1 MPPAPRKCRPTVC
14 EKHCPFGYLKNKHG
28 CDICRCKKCPELRCS
43 KICSLGFQKDSH
55 GCLICKCREVS
66 ASAGPPVLSGTCL
79 SMDGHHHKN
88 GESWHDGC
96 RECYCHS
103 GREMC
108 ALITCPVPACGNPT
122 IHPGRCCPS
131 CSDDFV
137 VQKPELSTPSICHA
151 PGESTLWR
159 EKRGTLTPARSA
171 RATAGGCCVRRRC
184 ARRCSARTP
193 HAPRTPAAHSAQM
206 NLSSLPHPTMTVC
219 LVTAKTMKGI
229 YSWQLSP
236 ETRRVYQLRV
246 HG

>member
-1 MPPAPRKCRPTVC
+1 MATPPFTRDGAAHHVQMTSWCR
-14 EKHCPFGYLKNKHG
+14 
-28 CDICRCKKCPELRCS
+28 S
-43 KICSLGFQKDSH
+43 QS
-55 GCLICKCREVS
+55 S
-66 ASAGPPVLSGTCL
+66 ARRPSAT
-79 SMDGHHHKN
+79 
-88 GESWHDGC
+88 
-96 RECYCHS
+96 R
-103 GREMC
+103 
-108 ALITCPVPACGNPT
+108 
-122 IHPGRCCPS
+122 
-131 CSDDFV
+131 
-137 VQKPELSTPSICHA
+137 

-236 ETRRVYQLRV
+236 GNPTCVPAACAWIASLAVTLSLALLYPVKDLC
-246 HG
+246 